1 MYLYKFKY
9 IFKDKIPYEFVLI
22 LEIQIQEQ
30 SFSFNL
36 ICDLTSVFPC
46 NHVENSLVSVTST
59 HLTYP
64 TTISK

>member
-1 MYLYKFKY
+1 MYLYTFKY
-9 IFKDKIPYEFVLI
+9 IFKDKIPYEFILI

-46 NHVENSLVSVTST
+46 NHVENL
-59 HLTYP
+59 
-64 TTISK
+64 